1 MMLNIEGVHSN
12 YGTASILRGV
22 DLDVARGEVVG
33 LLGRNGMGKTTLVR
47 SIAGLAPPVILEGKI
62 TFDGEVISGLPP
74 HQVGAKGIG
83 LVPQGRHVFGSLN
96 VVENLDVAARSPA
109 DGDDGWTRDRV
120 FEFFPRLQERARS
133 RAKNLSG
140 GEQQM
145 LAIGRALMTNPKMLL
160 MDEPSEG
167 LAPIVLGVIR
177 EQLQELKTHG
187 LSILLV
193 EQSLGMA
200 LRLCDRLYILGEGG
214 TIVWDGT
221 PAELDADQKVKHHHL
236 GV

>member
-1 MMLNIEGVHSN
+1 MLKIAGVSSN
-12 YGTASILRGV
+12 YGTAPILRGV
-22 DLDVARGEVVG
+22 DLEMNAGEVVG

-47 SIAGLAPPVILEGKI
+47 TISGLSPPTLVGGEIV
-62 TFDGEVISGLPP
+62 FDGEQISGLPSYTI
-74 HQVGAKGIG
+74 GAKGIG
-83 LVPQGRHVFGSLN
+83 LVPQGRHVFGSLT
-96 VVENLDVAARSPA
+96 VVENLQVAARASR
-109 DGDDGWTRDRV
+109 DGEEGWTLDRV
-120 FEFFPRLQERARS
+120 YGFFPRLKDRSNS

-145 LAIGRALMTNPKMLL
+145 LAIGRALMTNPKLLL

-167 LAPIVLGVIR
+167 LAPIVLGAIR
-177 EQLQELKTHG
+177 EQLQELREDG

-200 LRLCDRLYILGEGG
+200 LRLCDRISILGEGG
-214 TIVWDGT
+214 VIVWGGT
-221 PAELDADQKVKHHHL
+221 PAELEADDSTKHEHL

>member
-1 MMLNIEGVHSN
+1 MLKIAGVSSN
-12 YGTASILRGV
+12 YGAASILRGV
-22 DLDVARGEVVG
+22 DLEVANGEVVG

-47 SIAGLAPPVILEGKI
+47 TISGLAPPTLVAGEIS
-62 TFDGEVISGLPP
+62 FDGERISRLPSY
-74 HQVGAKGIG
+74 QIGAKGIG
-83 LVPQGRHVFGSLN
+83 LVPQGRHVFGSLS
-96 VVENLDVAARSPA
+96 VLENLQVAARPTA
-109 DGDDGWTRDRV
+109 DGSDGWTLDRV
-120 FEFFPRLQERARS
+120 YGFFPGLKDRCNS

-145 LAIGRALMTNPKMLL
+145 LAISRALMTNPKMLL

-177 EQLQELKTHG
+177 QQLQELKAAG

-200 LRLCDRLYILGEGG
+200 LRLCDRIFILGEGG
-214 TIVWDGT
+214 VIVWEGT
-221 PAELDADQKVKHHHL
+221 PTDLETDERAKQVHL